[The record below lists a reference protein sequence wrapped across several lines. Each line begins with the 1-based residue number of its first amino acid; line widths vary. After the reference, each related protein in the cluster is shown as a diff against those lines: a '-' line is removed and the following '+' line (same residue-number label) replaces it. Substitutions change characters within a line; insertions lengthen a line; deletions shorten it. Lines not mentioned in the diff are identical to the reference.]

1 MSKIELYHEVHG
13 SGRPLVLLHGAMS
26 TIETSFGAVL
36 PQLAKTRRVIA
47 IEQQAHGRTPD
58 VDRSLSYPQMATDT
72 IALLERLGVESAD
85 FFGYSMGA
93 GIAVEIAIRNPALV
107 GKLVLAS
114 LYVDPSG
121 VHPGLQEQ
129 IEEVGPEDLAGTP
142 FERAYAE
149 VAPDP
154 GGWAGLVAKVN
165 ELDREFTGWPREQ
178 IEAIEAPTLVIIGD
192 SDIVTPEHAVA
203 LFRRRGGGVEG
214 VTAGMPDSQLAIL
227 PGTNHMTIVDRA
239 DWLVSMATG
248 FLDN

>member
-58 VDRSLSYPQMATDT
+58 VDRPLSYPQMATDT

-239 DWLVSMATG
+239 DWLVSMITG